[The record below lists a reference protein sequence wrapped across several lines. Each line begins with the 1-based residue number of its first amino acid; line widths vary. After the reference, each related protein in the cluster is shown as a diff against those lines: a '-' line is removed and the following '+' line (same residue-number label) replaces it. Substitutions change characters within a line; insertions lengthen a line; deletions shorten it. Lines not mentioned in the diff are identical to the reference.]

1 MHSPLSFCKNASPL
15 RFFVVHLLHRLYGVD
30 APVSRSFHWCQ
41 DRGAEDRQRAEVLAV
56 GQHHHELGGLGSAV
70 SSRAGF
76 AAKPRP
82 PKGFPLHVFSAL
94 KMASPD
100 ITILLIVDHHAATE
114 GGKTPVPMHCDASCP
129 APVCLQLSLTY
140 LLTYLLT

>member
-1 MHSPLSFCKNASPL
+1 M
-15 RFFVVHLLHRLYGVD
+15 VHLLHRLYGVA

-56 GQHHHELGGLGSAV
+56 GQHHHELGGGGLGSAV
-70 SSRAGF
+70 SSRAEF

-94 KMASPD
+94 RMASPD
-100 ITILLIVDHHAATE
+100 ITILLIIVDHHAATE
-114 GGKTPVPMHCDASCP
+114 GGKTPVPIAMHLAQPLFAYSC
-129 APVCLQLSLTY
+129 L
-140 LLTYLLT
+140 LLTYLLNLIIVCQKSQ